1 MADLNLNFPNGSF
14 VTGQLVVQFDPGLTG
29 EAIARVLEGF
39 DARLADTLRAGDG
52 ISGQL
57 ALAQLPAGADVSA
70 IAHALSLIPGVKF
83 AEPNYIVT
91 TQAVSSDPAYTGGQ
105 LWGMQGDASTPANAY
120 GSQAAEAWTAG
131 YTGST
136 KVAIGVVDSGVD
148 YRHADLY
155 LNIWLNPGE
164 ISSTLKAQLKD
175 VDADGLITFRDL
187 NNAAN
192 SSLVSDLNSN
202 GRIDAGDLL
211 QDTRWENGVDEDGN
225 GYRDDLIGWDFVN
238 NDNDPYDDNSHGTHV
253 SGTIAA
259 TADNTGVVGVTWSTQ
274 IVALKFLNSSGS
286 GSTANAVKAIDYLTN
301 ASKAGGGYDF
311 AATNN
316 SWGGGG
322 FSQAVL
328 DSIVRGAQQ
337 QILFVAAAGNG
348 GSDGVGDNNDST
360 AFYPAN
366 YSTLG
371 QAGLGYDAVIAVA
384 AITNTG
390 ARASFSNY
398 GLNTV
403 DIGAPGSSI
412 YSTVPGG
419 YGTKSGTSMAAPH
432 VTGAVALYSSMVGAG
447 ASAAE
452 IRQAILNSAA
462 PTASLLDR
470 VTSDGRLDISK
481 LMLPP
486 DNTPPA
492 AVAAITDAYDD
503 QGAATGARLSGEAT
517 DDASPLLR
525 GTLTTGLSA
534 GEFVNV
540 YRDGVKIGQAVV
552 NGVQWTFQ
560 DNGVAGGAH
569 TWRAQASDGAGNT
582 SAASANFSLT
592 IEGPKLIYGTTGN
605 DTVTGSAGAD
615 KIWGVSAAASDLGRG
630 QIDVLTGGAGPDI
643 FVLGD
648 QRGRLYDN
656 GSSWSA
662 GAGDYARIT
671 DFNSAEGD
679 KIQLAGSA
687 SAYLTRALTING
699 VSGLGVYHDT
709 NGSKT
714 WGSLDEL
721 IAFLPGKSGLAAS
734 DFIFV

>member
-1 MADLNLNFPNGSF
+1 MVDLNLNQPGGGF
-14 VTGQLVVQFDPGLTG
+14 VAGQLVVQFDPGLAG
-29 EAIARVLEGF
+29 EAIARVLEQVN
-39 DARLADTLRAGDG
+39 ASLADTLRPGDG
-52 ISGQL
+52 AAGPL
-57 ALAQLPAGADVSA
+57 ALAQLPPGADVSA
-70 IAHALSLIPGVKF
+70 IARALSLIPGVKF

-120 GSQAAEAWTAG
+120 GSQAAEAWAAG
-131 YTGST
+131 HTGST
-136 KVAIGVVDSGVD
+136 KVAVGVVDSGVD
-148 YRHADLY
+148 YTHVDLY
-155 LNIWLNPGE
+155 RNIWLNPRE
-164 ISSTLKAQLKD
+164 IPSTLKAQLQD
-175 VDADGLITFRDL
+175 VDSDGLITFRDL

-192 SSLVSDLNSN
+192 SSLVSDLNNN

-211 QDTRWENGVDEDGN
+211 RDTRWENGVDEDGN
-225 GYRDDLIGWDFVN
+225 GFRDDLIGWDFVN

-274 IVALKFLNSSGS
+274 IVALKFLNGSGS
-286 GSTANAVKAIDYLTN
+286 GSTANAIKAIDYLTN
-301 ASKAGGGYDF
+301 ASKGGGGYDF

-322 FSQAVL
+322 FSQGVL
-328 DSIVRGAQQ
+328 DAIVRGAQQ

-366 YSTLG
+366 YSTLASG
-371 QAGLGYDAVIAVA
+371 GAGYEAVIAVA
-384 AITNTG
+384 AITSTG

-412 YSTVPGG
+412 YSTIPGG

-432 VTGAVALYSSMVGAG
+432 VAGAVALYSSMVGAG
-447 ASAAE
+447 ASADA
-452 IRQAILNSAA
+452 IRQAILSSAA
-462 PTASLLDR
+462 PTPSLLDR

-486 DNTPPA
+486 DTTPPA
-492 AVAAITDAYDD
+492 AVASISDAYDD
-503 QGAATGARLSGEAT
+503 QGAVTGALANGAST
-517 DDASPLLR
+517 DDTSPLLR
-525 GTLTTGLSA
+525 GTLSA
-534 GEFVNV
+534 SLGGGEFVTV
-540 YRDGVKIGQAVV
+540 YRDGVKIGQAAV
-552 NGVQWTFQ
+552 NGLQWTFQ
-560 DNGVAGGAH
+560 DGGVASGAH
-569 TWRAQASDGAGNT
+569 SWRAQASDAAGNT
-582 SAASANFSLT
+582 SAASANLNLT
-592 IEGPKLIYGTTGN
+592 IEGPNLIYGTSGN
-605 DTVTGSAGAD
+605 DTITGTSGAD

-630 QIDVLTGGAGPDI
+630 RIDVLTGGAGPDI

-662 GAGDYARIT
+662 GTSDYARIT

-721 IAFLPGKSGLAAS
+721 IAFLPGKSSLAAS